1 MIVDTSALLA
11 YLNRGETRH
20 ADVRAAIDADPGPFV
35 VSPFVLAELDY
46 LVLTRHGVAAELA
59 ALDELASGRWQLVG
73 LEQTEIRRARELVAR
88 FADERIGLTDAS
100 LIVLAARHHTRVIA
114 TLDRRHFSVLRLL
127 DGHPVMIV
135 P

>member
-1 MIVDTSALLA
+1 VIVDTSALLA
-11 YLNRGETRH
+11 YLNRGEARH

-59 ALDELASGRWQLVG
+59 TLDELASGRWQLVT
-73 LEQTEIRRARELVAR
+73 LELADVRRARDVVAR
-88 FADERIGLTDAS
+88 FADEQIGLTDAS
-100 LIVLAARHHTRVIA
+100 LIVLADSHRTPVIA

-127 DGHPVMIV
+127 DGRPVTIV

>member
-11 YLNRGETRH
+11 YLNDGEARH
-20 ADVRAAIDADPGPFV
+20 AEVRAAIDDDPGPFV

-46 LVLTRHGVAAELA
+46 LVLTRHGVSAELA
-59 ALDELASGRWQLVG
+59 TLDELTSGRWDLATADASTVRQ
-73 LEQTEIRRARELVAR
+73 ARDLASKY
-88 FADERIGLTDAS
+88 ADERIGLTDAS
-100 LIVLAARHHTRVIA
+100 LIVLAARYRTPMIA

-127 DGHPVMIV
+127 DGHPVSIV